1 MIKLTTL
8 LLETIKK
15 PKCIFI
21 TGPAGS
27 GKSYIADKILPKSFE
42 LINID
47 KFYEELLKQSG
58 LGLDQK
64 DFNLTQN
71 STAGKLMGQ
80 AVTLSK
86 LKFIDYSKLRE
97 NIIIDSTGASSKTLL
112 QKKQFLENL
121 GYECIMLMIYVS
133 PIVALE
139 RNIQRTRSLM
149 PSIILKT
156 WYDVNTNIDVY
167 KQEFGDNFILYNN
180 DPKELPSKNILTYF
194 QDSQAENTF
203 KTEEDKAKHID
214 KTNQLIQNITSL
226 PDVKHDFT
234 SLEQVKDKINNFIK

>member
-8 LLETIKK
+8 LLEVITK

-27 GKSYIADKILPKSFE
+27 GKSYISDKILPKSFE

-71 STAGKLMGQ
+71 STAGKLMSQ
-80 AVTLSK
+80 AITLSK
-86 LKFIDYSKLRE
+86 LKFLDYSKLRE
-97 NIIIDSTGASSKTLL
+97 NIIIDSTGSSSKTLL
-112 QKKQFLENL
+112 QKKQYLENL
-121 GYECIMLMIYVS
+121 GYKCIMLMIYVS

-139 RNIQRTRSLM
+139 RNIKRNRSLM
-149 PSIILKT
+149 PSIILRT

-167 KQEFGDNFILYNN
+167 KQEFGDNFLLYNN
-180 DPKELPSKNILTYF
+180 NPEELPTRNIMYYF
-194 QDSQAENTF
+194 ENSEAENTF
-203 KTEEDKAKHID
+203 KSEDDKNKHFD
-214 KTNQLIQNITSL
+214 KINKLIQDISSL
-226 PDVKHDFT
+226 PQPNHNFT

>member
-1 MIKLTTL
+1 MIKLITL
-8 LLETIKK
+8 LLETIIK

-27 GKSYIADKILPKSFE
+27 GKSYISDKILPKSFNV
-42 LINID
+42 INID

-71 STAGKLMGQ
+71 STAGKLMNQ

-86 LKFIDYSKLRE
+86 VKFLDYSKLRE
-97 NIIIDSTGASSKTLL
+97 NLIIDGTGASSNTLL
-112 QKKQFLENL
+112 KKKKYLEDL

-139 RNIQRTRSLM
+139 RNKQRIRSLM

-156 WYDVNTNIDVY
+156 WYDINTNIDVY

-180 DPKELPSKNILTYF
+180 DPKELPKGNIIQYF
-194 QDSQAENTF
+194 QDSKAENTF
-203 KTEEDKAKHID
+203 KSLEDKAKHLD
-214 KTNQLIQNITSL
+214 KINQLIQDIHSL
-226 PDVKHDFT
+226 PKIKYNFS
-234 SLEQVKDKINNFIK
+234 SLEQTQQKINNFIK

>member
-71 STAGKLMGQ
+71 STAGKLMSQ
-80 AVTLSK
+80 ANTKAK
-86 LKFIDYSKLRE
+86 LKLLDTAKLRD
-97 NIIIDSTGASSKTLL
+97 NLIIDGTGASSNTLL
-112 QKKQFLENL
+112 KKKQFLENL

-180 DPKELPSKNILTYF
+180 NPKELPKGNIIQYF
-194 QDSQAENTF
+194 QDSKAENTF
-203 KTEEDKAKHID
+203 KTEEDKIKHED
-214 KTNQLIQNITSL
+214 KVNNLIEKVLNSINGYY
-226 PDVKHDFT
+226 DFT
-234 SLEQVKDKINNFIK
+234 SLEQTQQKINNFIK

>member
-71 STAGKLMGQ
+71 STAGKLMSQ
-80 AVTLSK
+80 ANTK
-86 LKFIDYSKLRE
+86 AKLRLLDTAKLRD
-97 NIIIDSTGASSKTLL
+97 NIIIDGTGASSNTLL
-112 QKKQFLENL
+112 KKKQFLENL

-180 DPKELPSKNILTYF
+180 DPKELPNKNILMYF
-194 QDSQAENTF
+194 QDSHAENTF
-203 KTEEDKAKHID
+203 KTPEDRDKHID
-214 KTNQLIQNITSL
+214 KTNQLIQSIGSL
-226 PDVKHDFT
+226 PDIKHNFT